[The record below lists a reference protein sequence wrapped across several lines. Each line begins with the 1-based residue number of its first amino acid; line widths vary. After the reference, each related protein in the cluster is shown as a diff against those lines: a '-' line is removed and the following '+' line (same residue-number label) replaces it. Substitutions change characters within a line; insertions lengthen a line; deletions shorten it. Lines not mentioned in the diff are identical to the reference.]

1 MPFDKLQ
8 GEVIDSGLCCSCGTC
23 VSACPLGHLTIP
35 LGEVGSEKKTGGDN
49 CPDNCYICFEACPG
63 RDLPFS
69 EMEQMIFG
77 RRRGDDPNEQMFGI
91 YKQHMVTHAVDD
103 QIHQTGVAGA
113 SVSALL
119 INGLETGFLDAAI
132 VAGYD
137 KEKPWQV
144 RPFLVTEREGVLA
157 AARSKYGVCSIHA
170 YPVSTGLSDSTG
182 FACARAPS

>member
-8 GEVIDSGLCCSCGTC
+8 GETINSGLCSSCGTC
-23 VSACPLGHLTIP
+23 VSACPLGYLTIP
-35 LGEVGSEKKTGGDN
+35 LGEVGSEKKPGSKD
-49 CPDNCYICFEACPG
+49 CPDNCFICSEACPG
-63 RDLPFS
+63 RNLPFS

-77 RRRGDDPNEQMFGI
+77 RRRKEDPDEEMFGI
-91 YKQHMVTHAVDD
+91 HKNYMVTHAVDD

-119 INGLETGFLDAAI
+119 IHGLETGLLDAAI

-144 RPFLVTEREGVLA
+144 RPFLVTDREGVLA
-157 AARSKYGVCSIHA
+157 FFFY
-170 YPVSTGLSDSTG
+170 Y
-182 FACARAPS
+182 